1 MALLPF
7 HQQGFIE
14 AGCDEAGRGC
24 LAGSVFAA
32 AVILPTDFFH
42 PWLNDS
48 KQITE
53 KQRDTLREVIE
64 KESIAWAVAEVS
76 PTEIDK
82 MNILKASLL
91 AMHRAL
97 DALSTRPDF
106 ILVDGNRFHP
116 YPMRKELGVPLK
128 PIQHRS
134 GCLLPGYESPVF
146 LHHPTK
152 QVGIDPME
160 QGIQRRLIIGTV
172 VHHPAPHYRI
182 DFPCQLGR
190 CATRSPMQPPGPHLL
205 TYFLQGLLANGRQ
218 KRRKTLAV
226 FSARFAWPERVT

>member
-116 YPMRKELGVPLK
+116 YPLTPHLCVVKGDGKYASIAAASVLAKTHRDEAMLGLHAAYPVYGWNQNKGYPTEA
-128 PIQHRS
+128 HRLAIRAHGIS
-134 GCLLPGYESPVF
+134 PWHRRSFRLLPDS
-146 LHHPTK
+146 
-152 QVGIDPME
+152 D
-160 QGIQRRLIIGTV
+160 
-172 VHHPAPHYRI
+172 
-182 DFPCQLGR
+182 D
-190 CATRSPMQPPGPHLL
+190 
-205 TYFLQGLLANGRQ
+205 
-218 KRRKTLAV
+218 TLSL
-226 FSARFAWPERVT
+226 FK